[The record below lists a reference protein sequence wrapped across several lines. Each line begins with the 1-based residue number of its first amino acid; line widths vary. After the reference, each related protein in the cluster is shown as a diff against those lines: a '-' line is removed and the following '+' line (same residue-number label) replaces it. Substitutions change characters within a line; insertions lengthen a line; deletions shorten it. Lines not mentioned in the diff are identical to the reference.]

1 MQRTDIEEK
10 VKNFLLDELEV
21 DEENIRDD
29 ARLYDDMGIDS
40 LDLVEIVVIVDREF
54 GFKIDPEEMKNVST
68 LRQFCDY
75 IEANTTK

>member
-1 MQRTDIEEK
+1 
-10 VKNFLLDELEV
+10 
-21 DEENIRDD
+21 
-29 ARLYDDMGIDS
+29 YDDMGIDS

-54 GFKIDPEEMKNVST
+54 GFKINPEEMKNVST

>member
-54 GFKIDPEEMKNVST
+54 GFKINPEEMKNVSP

>member
-54 GFKIDPEEMKNVST
+54 GFKINPEEMKNVST

-75 IEANTTK
+75 IEDNTTK